1 MRRLQYVDDLLYDEG
16 KEILIFALYD
26 KNGRTVKEI
35 CDKLCMNSKDI
46 NRWLHNYRKL
56 EIAYMDAFT
65 ILYEI
70 EDTEPERF
78 QRALTRFKKLHG
90 YE

>member
-1 MRRLQYVDDLLYDEG
+1 MRRLQYVDDLFYDEG

-35 CDKLCMNSKDI
+35 CDKLYINSKDV
-46 NRWLHNYRKL
+46 NRWLHNYHKL
-56 EIAYMDAFT
+56 EISYMDAFT

-78 QRALTRFKKLHG
+78 QRALKRFKKKHG